1 LLKRTNNTNVKQ
13 ITLINWQW
21 WTEHPKLPRLFSNN
35 MTGFNLQVIGAL
47 MIIVGGIVGLV
58 GFLKSPQDNLLNH
71 FKQEQNMIQQQSSED
86 GFNYVNNGT
95 SNNNT
100 FINKVE
106 KVNVGNT
113 QRHLNDEYKNK
124 LTEFLLDKKP
134 EIIKITATNNTESYQ
149 YAVEVKQFLEEK
161 NFNVEKN
168 VNQTVLAGGPIGI
181 NAQVEGNMVHIYVN

>member
-1 LLKRTNNTNVKQ
+1 
-13 ITLINWQW
+13 
-21 WTEHPKLPRLFSNN
+21 
-35 MTGFNLQVIGAL
+35 

>member
-1 LLKRTNNTNVKQ
+1 
-13 ITLINWQW
+13 
-21 WTEHPKLPRLFSNN
+21 

-168 VNQTVLAGGPIGI
+168 VNQTVLAG
-181 NAQVEGNMVHIYVN
+181 

>member
-1 LLKRTNNTNVKQ
+1 
-13 ITLINWQW
+13 
-21 WTEHPKLPRLFSNN
+21 